1 MARKKARPPG
11 EIEPPAPPRPEFAS
25 LFAGELYSDQEYA
38 DLTLAGVEWP
48 SELLENVAF
57 NRAVLERVRGA
68 GAVLAGLSLADVA
81 IRACDFANA
90 RWDGAIIHRL
100 EVIDS
105 RLMGLHLAEGHVESA
120 LFRECAAPLAVFF
133 QTEFAGVRFE
143 NCNLTE
149 TDFRESDLRGA
160 VFQAC
165 ELRDADFRGARL
177 QGADFRTSTLE
188 GMKLAGVENVRGAI
202 VDPFQAAY
210 LAGQEELLGLS
221 VRYD

>member
-1 MARKKARPPG
+1 MARRKVRPPG
-11 EIEPPAPPRPEFAS
+11 EIESPAPPRPEFAS
-25 LFAGELYSDQEYA
+25 SFAGELSSDQEYA
-38 DLTLAGVEWP
+38 DLTLAGVELP
-48 SELLENVAF
+48 GDVLENVAVT
-57 NRAVLERVRGA
+57 RAVLERVRGT
-68 GAVLAGLSLADVA
+68 GAVLTGLSLTDVTL
-81 IRACDFANA
+81 RACDFANA
-90 RWDGAIIHRL
+90 RWDGVIIHRL

-143 NCNLTE
+143 KCNLAE
-149 TDFRESDLRGA
+149 ADFRECDLRGA

-177 QGADFRTSTLE
+177 QSADFRTSTLE